1 MLSGLFLKIFTCKFK
16 NIPSDKKKKGFRL
29 LVSRFFFFPAEFI
42 LNQYIHVYT
51 ANCSYLS
58 PNISKHFTDQKQNYY
73 YYFFYRVTCQC
84 GKWGQILSWLVL
96 CLHMCK
102 VFHMLNRDHVCGTI
116 SKAREQHD
124 NTFLLLECYNFV
136 FLDD

>member
-16 NIPSDKKKKGFRL
+16 NIPSDKKKKAFRL
-29 LVSRFFFFPAEFI
+29 LVSRFFFFLAEFI

-58 PNISKHFTDQKQNYY
+58 PNISKHFTGQKQNYY
-73 YYFFYRVTCQC
+73 YYFFYRVTCQF